1 MINLDG
7 RSYQKELLD
16 NENLPFE
23 DIRRNMQEL
32 NTINRFLGGHKVSI
46 SGMKKILEDS
56 PVQQVISICEIG
68 CGGGDNLLAIQK
80 WCARRSINAKFIG
93 IDIKNECIEFAKQ
106 QYPALNASWIV
117 SDFRLVNFGDNKPDI
132 IFSSLFCHHFTNAS
146 LVKMLRWMR
155 SNSRMG
161 FFIND
166 VHRHFFAYHSIKM
179 ITRIFSRSYLV
190 RNDAPVSVTRG
201 FRKNEWL
208 HIITEAGIPHCTV
221 RWKWAFRWL
230 IVYRAPIEI
239 SVFRHQS

>member
-1 MINLDG
+1 MINLDA

-16 NENLPFE
+16 NEDLPFE

-32 NTINRFLGGHKVSI
+32 NTINSFLGGHKVSI
-46 SGMKKILEDS
+46 SGVKKIMPDA
-56 PVQQVISICEIG
+56 PVEQLISICEIG
-68 CGGGDNLLAIQK
+68 CGGGDNLRAIEK

-106 QYPALNASWIV
+106 QYPALNAAWIV
-117 SDFRLVNFGDNKPDI
+117 SDYRLVNFGDNKPDI

-146 LVKMLRWMR
+146 LVKMLQWMR

-208 HIITEAGIPHCTV
+208 SIITEAGIPHCTV